1 MMGMKER
8 SFAPL
13 VNVSLED
20 LVPADHFYRRLDRT
34 LDLSFVRPFV
44 QETYAGG
51 GRPSIDP
58 VVFFKL
64 QLVMFF
70 EGIRSE
76 RLLMRHAEDRLSVRW
91 YLGYDLDE
99 PLPDHSSLTRIRTRY
114 GVEIFRRF
122 FEAVVDQCQQAGLVW
137 GKELYADAT
146 KVNANASM
154 ESVKPRFAVDAHLRE
169 LFATEEKEE
178 AERAAAA
185 EPCTDASEHKASLP
199 EGIGEEM
206 AASNKAD
213 VSLTPT
219 SSPAVVAPVQLPTSL
234 EDALREDL
242 TKTNKQRHDWTL
254 QVGKPDREV
263 IRGTYRRM
271 ADFVV
276 STTDPDAT
284 VMPTKGE
291 GRHLGYHTH
300 YVVDGGKARIIM
312 AVLVT
317 PSEVM
322 ENQPMLDLVF
332 RARFR
337 WKLWPRQAT
346 GDTTYGTVDNI
357 VALEHERIRAYV
369 PLPDFDQRTP
379 FYGQREFQYDPKQD
393 TYTCPHGALL
403 RLEKNRYTERTKEYR
418 ADATTCNACPLKE
431 HCTDS
436 EHGRSLRRSFHE
448 ESLERV
454 RAYHTTEPYHK
465 AMRKRS
471 VWVEPLFAEGKDWHG
486 MRRFR
491 LRRLWRVNCEA
502 LMRAA
507 GQNLK
512 RLLKKRGWGRRP
524 WPEGAANA
532 LGEPPSPDHIDLHA
546 LSLAEQALVCEEK
559 LRVKCLLKLLGV
571 WSIPLF
577 SLHLLHT
584 MSLPP
589 PATIPPFLV
598 LCGFPQRVCGSL
610 EISFQ
615 TRLGIGD

>member
-1 MMGMKER
+1 MMGKKER
-8 SFAPL
+8 QFAPL
-13 VNVSLED
+13 INISLEE
-20 LVPADHFYRRLDRT
+20 LVPADHFYRHLERT
-34 LDLSFVRPFV
+34 LDLSFVREFV

-64 QLVMFF
+64 HLVMFF

-91 YLGYDLDE
+91 FLGYDFDE
-99 PLPDHSSLTRIRTRY
+99 PLPDHSSLTRIRERY
-114 GVEIFRRF
+114 GVEVFRRF
-122 FEAVVDQCQQAGLVW
+122 FEAIVDQCQQAGFVW
-137 GKELYADAT
+137 GKELYFDAT

-154 ESVKPRFAVDAHLRE
+154 ESVKPRFAVEKHLRE
-169 LFATEEKEE
+169 LFATAGEE
-178 AERAAAA
+178 
-185 EPCTDASEHKASLP
+185 EPADAQQNPTTTEDGASLP
-199 EGIGEEM
+199 EAICEEM
-206 AASNKAD
+206 
-213 VSLTPT
+213 TPT
-219 SSPAVVAPVQLPTSL
+219 NQLQAPPTAVCEPTVVAPVPLPVSL
-234 EDALREDL
+234 QDPIRQDL
-242 TKTNKQRHDWTL
+242 ARTNEQRHDWIE

-322 ENQPMLDLVF
+322 ENQPMLDLLF
-332 RARFR
+332 RTRFR

-357 VALEHERIRAYV
+357 VALEHEHIHAYV
-369 PLPDFDQRTP
+369 PLPDFDHRTSL
-379 FYGQREFQYDPKQD
+379 YGKHVFRYDPERD
-393 TYTCPHGALL
+393 AYLCPNDELL
-403 RLEKNRYTERTKEYR
+403 RLSKVAYTEREKRYQG
-418 ADATTCNACPLKE
+418 DAATCNACPLKPQ
-431 HCTDS
+431 CTTSDQ
-436 EHGRSLRRSFHE
+436 GRLLKRSFDE
-448 ESLERV
+448 EYLEQV
-454 RAYHTTEPYHK
+454 RTYHATEPYQK

-524 WPEGAANA
+524 WPEGAAMA
-532 LGEPPSPDHIDLHA
+532 LLEIPSQDRIPLYA
-546 LSLAEQALVCEEK
+546 PWVAEKAPACEEELCVK
-559 LRVKCLLKLLGV
+559 DLLKPLRVSSMPHV
-571 WSIPLF
+571 FAPPLAHRYL
-577 SLHLLHT
+577 S
-584 MSLPP
+584 SSREG
-589 PATIPPFLV
+589 ATGTGSFWLSSAFLWI
-598 LCGFPQRVCGSL
+598 F
-610 EISFQ
+610 
-615 TRLGIGD
+615 

>member
-1 MMGMKER
+1 MRKATAMMGSKER
-8 SFAPL
+8 YFAPL
-13 VNVSLED
+13 INVSLDE
-20 LVPADHFYRRLDRT
+20 LVSQDHFYRHLERT
-34 LDLSFVRPFV
+34 LDLSFVREFV

-58 VVFFKL
+58 IVFFKL

-76 RLLMRHAEDRLSVRW
+76 RQLMHHAADRLSVRW
-91 YLGYDLDE
+91 YVGYDLNE

-114 GVEIFRRF
+114 GVEMFRRF
-122 FEAVVDQCQQAGLVW
+122 FEAIVGKCQQAGLVW

-146 KVNANASM
+146 KVNANAAM
-154 ESVKPRFAVDAHLRE
+154 ESVKPRFVVEKHLRE

-178 AERAAAA
+178 PELAVDG
-185 EPCTDASEHKASLP
+185 EPP
-199 EGIGEEM
+199 
-206 AASNKAD
+206 
-213 VSLTPT
+213 
-219 SSPAVVAPVQLPTSL
+219 LPTSEAETSPPEVIHEETIPPSQVPVPPTSICESTIAAPVPL
-234 EDALREDL
+234 PVLIEAALREDL
-242 TKTNKQRHDWTL
+242 TKANEERHDWIK
-254 QVGKPDREV
+254 QGGKPDREV

-312 AVLVT
+312 NVLVT

-322 ENQPMLDLVF
+322 ENQPMLDLIF
-332 RARFR
+332 RTRFR

-357 VALEHERIRAYV
+357 VTLEHEHMHAYV
-369 PLPDFDQRTP
+369 PLPDFDHRTSY
-379 FYGQREFQYDPKQD
+379 YGKHKFRYDPEQD
-393 TYTCPHGALL
+393 VYRCPNDELL
-403 RLEKNRYTERTKEYR
+403 RLSKVAYTEREKRYQGG
-418 ADATTCNACPLKE
+418 AATCNACPLKPQ
-431 HCTDS
+431 CTIS
-436 EHGRSLRRSFHE
+436 EHGRLLKRSFDE
-448 ESLERV
+448 EYLDRV
-454 RAYHTTEPYHK
+454 RAYHTTEAYLK
-465 AMRKRS
+465 AMRKRQ
-471 VWVEPLFAEGKDWHG
+471 VWVEPLFAEAKDWHG

-524 WPEGAANA
+524 WPEGAADA
-532 LGEPPSPDHIDLHA
+532 A
-546 LSLAEQALVCEEK
+546 
-559 LRVKCLLKLLGV
+559 
-571 WSIPLF
+571 F
-577 SLHLLHT
+577 SLL
-584 MSLPP
+584 
-589 PATIPPFLV
+589 F
-598 LCGFPQRVCGSL
+598 GFPLLLYWPLKTPFKLIWCR
-610 EISFQ
+610 
-615 TRLGIGD
+615 

>member
-1 MMGMKER
+1 MMGTKAR
-8 SFAPL
+8 HFAPL
-13 VNVSLED
+13 INVSLEE
-20 LVPADHFYRRLDRT
+20 LVPHDHFYRHLERT
-34 LDLSFVRPFV
+34 LDLSFVHELV
-44 QETYAGG
+44 QQTYAGG

-70 EGIRSE
+70 EGISSE
-76 RLLMRHAEDRLSVRW
+76 RQLMRHAEDRLSVRW

-114 GVEIFRRF
+114 GVEVFRRF
-122 FEAVVDQCQQAGLVW
+122 FEAIVDQCQQARLVW
-137 GKELYADAT
+137 GKELYVDAT

-154 ESVKPRFAVDAHLRE
+154 ESVRPRFAVEAHLAN
-169 LFATEEKEE
+169 LFAAETEEPAEE
-178 AERAAAA
+178 VEQASTQDKPASSEPNQQEERA
-185 EPCTDASEHKASLP
+185 SLVELPIATSP
-199 EGIGEEM
+199 ELGEE
-206 AASNKAD
+206 
-213 VSLTPT
+213 
-219 SSPAVVAPVQLPTSL
+219 
-234 EDALREDL
+234 LRQQNE
-242 TKTNKQRHDWTL
+242 QRHNWIE
-254 QVGKPDREV
+254 QVGKPDRKV

-300 YVVDGGKARIIM
+300 YVVDGGKARVIM

-332 RARFR
+332 RVRFR

-346 GDTTYGTVDNI
+346 GDTTYGTMENI
-357 VALEHERIRAYV
+357 VALEQQHVRAYV

-379 FYGQREFQYDPKQD
+379 FYGKRAFRYDPEQD
-393 TYTCPHGALL
+393 VYICPNDAILPL
-403 RLEKNRYTERTKEYR
+403 RTSAYTEREKRYQ
-418 ADATTCNACPLKE
+418 ADAATCNACPLKS
-431 HCTDS
+431 HCTTSDQ
-436 EHGRSLRRSFHE
+436 GRLIKRNFDE
-448 ESLERV
+448 EYVERV
-454 RAYHTTEPYHK
+454 RAYHPTEPYQK

-471 VWVEPLFAEGKDWHG
+471 VWVEPLFAEGKEWHG

-502 LMRAA
+502 LMRAT

-524 WPEGAANA
+524 WPAGAADA
-532 LGEPPSPDHIDLHA
+532 LREPPSSDRIYLHA
-546 LSLAEQALVCEEK
+546 ALAAEKVLACGESLLGKDCLKWLLVLSPPLFFAPSLAH
-559 LRVKCLLKLLGV
+559 RG
-571 WSIPLF
+571 LF
-577 SLHLLHT
+577 SPREALLI
-584 MSLPP
+584 SGSFCLSS
-589 PATIPPFLV
+589 ACLWLFECLFSDKALDRRQKRLILFL
-598 LCGFPQRVCGSL
+598 L
-610 EISFQ
+610 
-615 TRLGIGD
+615 

>member
-1 MMGMKER
+1 MKAA
-8 SFAPL
+8 SL
-13 VNVSLED
+13 VRGGAVGKGLSLDTTWDKTGKSEKTQH
-20 LVPADHFYRRLDRT
+20 L
-34 LDLSFVRPFV
+34 
-44 QETYAGG
+44 AG
-51 GRPSIDP
+51 
-58 VVFFKL
+58 
-64 QLVMFF
+64 
-70 EGIRSE
+70 
-76 RLLMRHAEDRLSVRW
+76 RLL
-91 YLGYDLDE
+91 YYDLDE
-99 PLPDHSSLTRIRTRY
+99 PLPDHSSLTRIRARY
-114 GVEIFRRF
+114 GVELFRRF
-122 FEAVVDQCQQAGLVW
+122 FEAIVDQCQQAGLVW
-137 GKELYADAT
+137 GKELYFDAT

-154 ESVKPRFAVDAHLRE
+154 ESVKPRFVVEKHLRE
-169 LFATEEKEE
+169 LFATEGKEE
-178 AERAAAA
+178 PEHAADAESALS
-185 EPCTDASEHKASLP
+185 TSEAGTSPP
-199 EGIGEEM
+199 EAIGEEVTP
-206 AASNKAD
+206 SNEAF
-213 VSLTPT
+213 VPLTPAN
-219 SSPAVVAPVQLPTSL
+219 SSAVVAPVQLPTSL
-234 EDALREDL
+234 EDAFREEL
-242 TKTNKQRHDWTL
+242 TTANEQHHDWTE

-284 VMPTKGE
+284 VMHTKGE

-322 ENQPMLDLVF
+322 ENQPMLDLAF

-357 VALEHERIRAYV
+357 VALEHEHIRAYV

-379 FYGQREFQYDPKQD
+379 FYGQREFQYDPAQD
-393 TYTCPHGALL
+393 AYTCPNGAIL

-418 ADATTCNACPLKE
+418 ADAATCNACPLKE
-431 HCTDS
+431 HCTTS
-436 EHGRSLRRSFHE
+436 EHGRSLRRSFDE
-448 ESLERV
+448 EYLERV
-454 RAYHTTEPYHK
+454 RAYHTTLPYQK

-512 RLLKKRGWGRRP
+512 RLLKKWGWGRHP

-532 LGEPPSPDHIDLHA
+532 AFSLLFGFLLLPSWPLEP
-546 LSLAEQALVCEEK
+546 
-559 LRVKCLLKLLGV
+559 LLG
-571 WSIPLF
+571 
-577 SLHLLHT
+577 
-584 MSLPP
+584 
-589 PATIPPFLV
+589 
-598 LCGFPQRVCGSL
+598 
-610 EISFQ
+610 
-615 TRLGIGD
+615 